1 MLQYITNDAEFD
13 VPDDWTDRSINIFA
27 VGATPP
33 LALSFVIS
41 RDYMKPGQELVD
53 FVEEKLAE
61 AAKNLPK
68 FRLISKR
75 QIIVDGSTALQAE
88 FAWYAEKNAMHQRQ
102 AYVPSGAKVLILT
115 ATAPV
120 KISDEHEEQ
129 MNALLASLK
138 LRR

>member
-1 MLQYITNDAEFD
+1 MTSYVTNDAEFD
-13 VPDDWTDRSINIFA
+13 VPEEWTDRSINIFA
-27 VGATPP
+27 VGSTPP
-33 LALSFVIS
+33 LPLSFVIS

-53 FVEEKLAE
+53 FVEEQLGQT
-61 AAKNLPK
+61 AKNLPK

-75 QIIVDGSTALQAE
+75 QIVVDGNPALQAE
-88 FAWYAEKNAMHQRQ
+88 FVWFAEQGAMHQRQ

-129 MNALLASLK
+129 MTALLGSLK
-138 LRR
+138 VKR